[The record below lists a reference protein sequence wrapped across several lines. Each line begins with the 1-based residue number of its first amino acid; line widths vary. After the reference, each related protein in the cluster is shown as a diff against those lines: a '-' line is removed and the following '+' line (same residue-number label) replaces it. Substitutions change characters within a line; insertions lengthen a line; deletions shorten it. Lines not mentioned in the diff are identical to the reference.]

1 MIWPFSK
8 FYYLHS
14 SIYIIYIYQQIDFRF
29 FLFFII
35 IYIYIYYTILY
46 YILYYILYTILYT
59 ILYNMIILYSIV
71 YSIYYT
77 IIYYAISTIFHPS
90 IHSFSS
96 PFLYNHQ
103 TIISFSIFYILP
115 LFYIAYTIRLSTLL
129 YISITFHNLFKTISN
144 LYILF
149 YIFIIITIHF
159 INIQPIPYSVS
170 TISYSIIRYSTKEE
184 FSLTNYS
191 FTFLIKST
199 NYFYKPSINSILF

>member
-35 IYIYIYYTILY
+35 IYIYIYTILYYTILYIIYTILY
-46 YILYYILYTILYT
+46 YILSYYISNFPSFYIL
-59 ILYNMIILYSIV
+59 ISII
-71 YSIYYT
+71 IYYT
-77 IIYYAISTIFHPS
+77 ISTIFHPS

-115 LFYIAYTIRLSTLL
+115 LFYITYTIQSSTLL
-129 YISITFHNLFKTISN
+129 YISITFHSLFKTISN

-149 YIFIIITIHF
+149 YIFIIITIHL
-159 INIQPIPYSVS
+159 INIQPISYSVS
-170 TISYSIIRYSTKEE
+170 TISYSIILYSTKE
-184 FSLTNYS
+184 
-191 FTFLIKST
+191 
-199 NYFYKPSINSILF
+199 

>member
-1 MIWPFSK
+1 MIWPFSI

-14 SIYIIYIYQQIDFRF
+14 SIYIIYIYQQFDFRF
-29 FLFFII
+29 FSIFYNHLYM
-35 IYIYIYYTILY
+35 YILYYILYYTILY
-46 YILYYILYTILYT
+46 YILSYYISNFSSFYIL
-59 ILYNMIILYSIV
+59 IFII
-71 YSIYYT
+71 IYYT
-77 IIYYAISTIFHPS
+77 ISTIFHSS

-129 YISITFHNLFKTISN
+129 YILITFHNLFKTISN

-159 INIQPIPYSVS
+159 INIQPIPYSLS
-170 TISYSIIRYSTKEE
+170 TISYSIIRYSTKE
-184 FSLTNYS
+184 
-191 FTFLIKST
+191 
-199 NYFYKPSINSILF
+199 

>member
-1 MIWPFSK
+1 MIWPFSI

-29 FLFFII
+29 FSIFYNHL
-35 IYIYIYYTILY
+35 YMYILY
-46 YILYYILYTILYT
+46 YILYYIYY
-59 ILYNMIILYSIV
+59 IILSYYISNFSSFYILISII
-71 YSIYYT
+71 IYYT
-77 IIYYAISTIFHPS
+77 ISTIFHSS

-115 LFYIAYTIRLSTLL
+115 LFYIAYTIPSSTLL

-159 INIQPIPYSVS
+159 INIQPIPYSLS
-170 TISYSIIRYSTKEE
+170 TISYSIIRYSTKE
-184 FSLTNYS
+184 
-191 FTFLIKST
+191 
-199 NYFYKPSINSILF
+199 